1 LAANACETGENAG
14 QVARGL
20 RAGHP
25 VRLPVVAPNDGSMMN
40 FPNKIT
46 MCRIGLTF
54 VMVGFLTATIPF
66 GKTLAL
72 VTFGLG
78 GLSDWLDGMLARRTG
93 QVSVFGQ
100 LMDPL
105 ADKILVSAAFISF
118 VAIHQIVPAWIVT
131 TIVSREFLITGL
143 RLLGGQKGRVLAAGN
158 WGKHKMIW
166 QTVTIV
172 VIMLGLALQ
181 EDLLPLFMQGEE
193 RALFMDVFDIYFTKT
208 AMFLSLGVGA
218 LTVVSG
224 AIYLWESRD
233 LYVEHA

>member
-1 LAANACETGENAG
+1 
-14 QVARGL
+14 
-20 RAGHP
+20 
-25 VRLPVVAPNDGSMMN
+25 MN

-46 MCRIGLTF
+46 VCRIGLTF
-54 VMVGFLTATIPF
+54 VMVGFLTATMPF

-72 VTFGLG
+72 VTFGLA
-78 GLSDWLDGMLARRTG
+78 GLTDWLDGMLARRFG

-105 ADKILVSAAFISF
+105 ADKVLVSAAFVSF
-118 VAIHQIVPAWIVT
+118 VAIHQIVPAWIAIA
-131 TIVSREFLITGL
+131 IVSREFLITGL
-143 RLLGGQKGRVLAAGN
+143 RLLGGQRGRVLAAGN

-172 VIMLGLALQ
+172 IIMLGLALQ
-181 EDLLPLFMQGEE
+181 EDVLPLILQGDEHAMVME
-193 RALFMDVFDIYFTKT
+193 VFTLYFTKT

-233 LYVEHA
+233 LYMEQA

>member
-1 LAANACETGENAG
+1 
-14 QVARGL
+14 
-20 RAGHP
+20 
-25 VRLPVVAPNDGSMMN
+25 MN

-46 MCRIGLTF
+46 VGRIGLTF

-72 VTFGLG
+72 VTFGLA
-78 GLSDWLDGMLARRTG
+78 GLSDWLDGMLARRNG

-105 ADKILVSAAFISF
+105 ADKILVSAAFVSF
-118 VAIHQIVPAWIVT
+118 TAIHQIVPAWIVI
-131 TIVSREFLITGL
+131 TIISREFLITGL
-143 RLLGGQKGRVLAAGN
+143 RLLGGQQGRVLAAGS

-181 EDLLPLFMQGEE
+181 EDILPMFLYANEHVTFME
-193 RALFMDVFDIYFTKT
+193 VFDVYFSKT
-208 AMFLSLGVGA
+208 AMFLSLLVGA

-233 LYVEHA
+233 LYMDQA

>member
-1 LAANACETGENAG
+1 
-14 QVARGL
+14 
-20 RAGHP
+20 
-25 VRLPVVAPNDGSMMN
+25 MN

-46 MCRIGLTF
+46 VGRIGLTF

-72 VTFGLG
+72 VTFGLA
-78 GLSDWLDGMLARRTG
+78 GLSDWLDGMLARRNG

-105 ADKILVSAAFISF
+105 ADKILVSAAFVSF
-118 VAIHQIVPAWIVT
+118 TAIHQIVPAWIVI
-131 TIVSREFLITGL
+131 TIISREFLITGL
-143 RLLGGQKGRVLAAGN
+143 RLLGGQQGRVLAAGS

-181 EDLLPLFMQGEE
+181 EDILPMFLHGDEHVTFME
-193 RALFMDVFDIYFTKT
+193 VFDVYFSNT
-208 AMFLSLGVGA
+208 AMFLSLLVGA

-233 LYVEHA
+233 LYMDQA